1 MKNAPRQRIFLH
13 STADCCFFHWQQGPA
28 AMSSSSSPQST
39 SNWTCIAV
47 AAAMKYLAST
57 SSLLAHPSAF
67 QSRRSEGYISPDCTL
82 PLSSS
87 SSSSSPFPPQN
98 STHTHTHTHK
108 QRSLYYLSFSQIL
121 SYSTLSLL
129 TRYLSIPSSLL
140 HSLHPCTHLLF
151 LPFPVLH
158 FSTPEFPA
166 HLSIFANSWFIWNLR
181 KGSYFL
187 NASDAVKTSPPLVSF
202 PERSQTGVEQRARS
216 ALSTNNR
223 HTEERQRDEVPQP
236 PTPAP
241 CVPKV
246 LQVLYALP
254 CGLIALSSIR
264 VLRKFHSCFFFFFL
278 GFFFDP

>member
-1 MKNAPRQRIFLH
+1 
-13 STADCCFFHWQQGPA
+13 
-28 AMSSSSSPQST
+28 
-39 SNWTCIAV
+39 
-47 AAAMKYLAST
+47 MKYLAST